1 MTPTLLFVHSPVLG
15 PATWSSTAD
24 VLRSKGFRCD
34 VPDTTAVASSGGPY
48 YPKFAAAVAEAVDD
62 DHVVV
67 VGHSAA
73 GPLLPAIADVLGGRV
88 LAAIFAD
95 ASLPHPGLSWFD
107 AAPPPLRD
115 QLRGMAEGGRLPPWH
130 EWFPP
135 RALDELLPDPSLR
148 DNRHRGDPPTA
159 PCLLRG
165 AGAGDDAGTAVCVPP
180 LQHVLRP
187 RCRRRRA
194 TRLVGGTPGLGPSS
208 DAHRARCG
216 CGPHRISGFRTAR
229 RLMACWRCGASA

>member
-95 ASLPHPGLSWFD
+95 ATLPHPGLSWFD
-107 AAPPPLRD
+107 AALPPLRD

-135 RALDELLPDPSLR
+135 GALDELLPDPSLR
-148 DNRHRGDPPTA
+148 GTVTAEIPRLPLAYFEEPAPATTPAQRCAFLRFSTPYDHAADDADRLGWWVARRDWDHLRMLTA
-159 PCLLRG
+159 P
-165 AGAGDDAGTAVCVPP
+165 DAVAD
-180 LQHVLRP
+180 L
-187 RCRRRRA
+187 
-194 TRLVGGTPGLGPSS
+194 
-208 DAHRARCG
+208 
-216 CGPHRISGFRTAR
+216 I
-229 RLMACWRCGASA
+229 ASAVSALRVG